1 MMTFYYSMKQMLR
14 TPLRSI
20 LFFVL
25 VGVSALLLAVGGS
38 LWYQSSGMEREFEKI
53 YTTIAT
59 VEQKQEE
66 VRTIPVWDETLQDYY
81 YINHGVYG
89 ERISDKVL
97 DFDGAPYL
105 TEAKLRP
112 HLGAYVEQ
120 MYQGIGRTTVITVE
134 AEVSETRTATESIPL
149 RITKV
154 LEGAREEGE
163 IIWFCDEHSEEPV
176 TLEAG
181 KTYIMQLREQGVVHG
196 ELAAQN
202 VLDPFELEYGFTNGI
217 VSSQFT
223 PEGEQKP
230 DPYLESEESKGVR
243 YDEVTD
249 GFYETE
255 RGKQWLNIAHTQEYE
270 NRTIP
275 VTPVGATKLLLPFY
289 RGEAVIEEGRDI
301 SGEEYETGADVCLIP
316 RQLAVLLQKEVG
328 DRVTLPLY
336 YADYSYIG
344 GNGMSAPT
352 ILNTKGEI
360 YPVFDEREYEIV
372 GIYTVSQSAE
382 KDDSELGMYEVI
394 IPWNTVP
401 EEAWS
406 ENITGTGAGY
416 MKSYN
421 TSFQIPNGSIAE
433 YMEGWKKQGIDGLE
447 IKFYDNG
454 YTELKEDLESRKM
467 TSKIFL
473 TGGLAMAFLI
483 LLFFANLFISGQQ
496 ERIAVERLLG
506 RMKRQ
511 CAVSVLSGML
521 VLAAAGIFCGSAT
534 GYVTAGMVGQQTE
547 TELKFDTTYSNAAV
561 QAVQEE
567 EEKEAR
573 EETEEETEEET
584 GKAKETVESRKT
596 VGEKKPPV
604 SLAVGSG
611 IVLFILTVLISAG
624 YMKATLKKEVLQML
638 GESEEI

>member
-25 VGVSALLLAVGGS
+25 VGISALLLAVGGS
-38 LWYQSSGMEREFEKI
+38 LLYQSSGMEREFEKI

-89 ERISDKVL
+89 DRISDEVL

-134 AEVSETRTATESIPL
+134 AEVTETRTASESIPL

-163 IIWFCDEHSEEPV
+163 IVWFCDEHSEEPV

-202 VLDPFELEYGFTNGI
+202 ALDPFELEYGFTNGI

-230 DPYLESEESKGVR
+230 DPYMESGENKGVR
-243 YDEVTD
+243 YDEVTN

-255 RGKQWLNIAHTQEYE
+255 RGKRWLNVAHTQEYE

-336 YADYSYIG
+336 YADYSYID

-352 ILNTKGEI
+352 ILNTEGEI

-433 YMEGWKKQGIDGLE
+433 YMEGWKKQRIDGLE

-506 RMKRQ
+506 RTKRQ

-534 GYVTAGMVGQQTE
+534 GYVTAGIVGQQTE

-567 EEKEAR
+567 EEEEEKEAR
-573 EETEEETEEET
+573 EETEEET
-584 GKAKETVESRKT
+584 GKAEATVESRKT

-611 IVLFILTVLISAG
+611 VILFILTVLISAG
-624 YMKATLKKEVLQML
+624 YMKATLKKEMLQML

>member
-25 VGVSALLLAVGGS
+25 VGISALLLAVGGS
-38 LWYQSSGMEREFEKI
+38 LLYQSSGMEREFEKI

-66 VRTIPVWDETLQDYY
+66 VRTIPVWDETLQDY
-81 YINHGVYG
+81 
-89 ERISDKVL
+89 
-97 DFDGAPYL
+97 
-105 TEAKLRP
+105 
-112 HLGAYVEQ
+112 
-120 MYQGIGRTTVITVE
+120 
-134 AEVSETRTATESIPL
+134 
-149 RITKV
+149 
-154 LEGAREEGE
+154 
-163 IIWFCDEHSEEPV
+163 
-176 TLEAG
+176 
-181 KTYIMQLREQGVVHG
+181 
-196 ELAAQN
+196 
-202 VLDPFELEYGFTNGI
+202 
-217 VSSQFT
+217 
-223 PEGEQKP
+223 
-230 DPYLESEESKGVR
+230 
-243 YDEVTD
+243 
-249 GFYETE
+249 
-255 RGKQWLNIAHTQEYE
+255 
-270 NRTIP
+270 
-275 VTPVGATKLLLPFY
+275 
-289 RGEAVIEEGRDI
+289 
-301 SGEEYETGADVCLIP
+301 
-316 RQLAVLLQKEVG
+316 
-328 DRVTLPLY
+328 
-336 YADYSYIG
+336 SYIG

-352 ILNTKGEI
+352 ILNTDGEI

-506 RMKRQ
+506 RTKRQ

-573 EETEEETEEET
+573 EET
-584 GKAKETVESRKT
+584 GKAEATVESRKT
-596 VGEKKPPV
+596 VGEKKPLV

-611 IVLFILTVLISAG
+611 VILFILTVLVSAG

>member
-25 VGVSALLLAVGGS
+25 VGISALLLAVGGS
-38 LWYQSSGMEREFEKI
+38 LLYQSSGMEREFEKI

-89 ERISDKVL
+89 DRIPDEVL

-134 AEVSETRTATESIPL
+134 AEVTETRTASESIPL

-163 IIWFCDEHSEEPV
+163 IVWFCDEHSEEAV

-196 ELAAQN
+196 DLAAQN
-202 VLDPFELEYGFTNGI
+202 ALDPFELEYGFTNGI

-230 DPYLESEESKGVR
+230 DPYLESGENKGVR

-255 RGKQWLNIAHTQEYE
+255 RGKRWLNVAHTQEYE

-275 VTPVGATKLLLPFY
+275 VTPVGETKLLLPFY

-352 ILNTKGEI
+352 ILNTDGEI

-433 YMEGWKKQGIDGLE
+433 YMEGWKKQGIDVKNVLLWDIRRYYPAEYDTGLYALRCVKERFHVKLGEDEAGFIALHIVNAQMNLKQKTVHE
-447 IKFYDNG
+447 ITTVMQEIETIVRMTCKIRLDAESVYYHRFITHLKFFAERMFSGKTYEDQEVAALAEVIRAQYQEAYQCG
-454 YTELKEDLESRKM
+454 RKIADFIGDKYQYTLCEEEILYLSIHIARIVSVSRKPR
-467 TSKIFL
+467 
-473 TGGLAMAFLI
+473 A
-483 LLFFANLFISGQQ
+483 
-496 ERIAVERLLG
+496 
-506 RMKRQ
+506 
-511 CAVSVLSGML
+511 
-521 VLAAAGIFCGSAT
+521 
-534 GYVTAGMVGQQTE
+534 
-547 TELKFDTTYSNAAV
+547 
-561 QAVQEE
+561 
-567 EEKEAR
+567 
-573 EETEEETEEET
+573 
-584 GKAKETVESRKT
+584 
-596 VGEKKPPV
+596 
-604 SLAVGSG
+604 
-611 IVLFILTVLISAG
+611 
-624 YMKATLKKEVLQML
+624 
-638 GESEEI
+638 

>member
-1 MMTFYYSMKQMLR
+1 MTFYYSMKQMMR

-25 VGVSALLLAVGGS
+25 VGVSAFLLAAGGS
-38 LWYQSSGMEREFEKI
+38 LWHQSGRMEQKFEKI

-66 VRTIPVWDETLQDYY
+66 VRTIPIWDETLQDYY

-89 ERISDKVL
+89 ERISDEVL
-97 DFDGAPYL
+97 DFEGAPYL

-120 MYQGIGRTTVITVE
+120 MYQGVGRTTVITVE
-134 AEVSETRTATESIPL
+134 AEVLGTRIASESIPL
-149 RITKV
+149 RITRV
-154 LEGAREEGE
+154 LEGALEEGD
-163 IIWFCDEHSEEPV
+163 IIWFCDEFSEEPV

-181 KTYIMQLREQGVVHG
+181 KTYIMQLRQQGTVHG
-196 ELAAQN
+196 ELAAQS
-202 VLDPFELEYGFTNGI
+202 VEDPLEMEYGFTNGI
-217 VSSQFT
+217 LSSQFT
-223 PEGEQKP
+223 PDGEQMP
-230 DPYLESEESKGVR
+230 DPYLESEERKGVY
-243 YDEVTD
+243 YDEVTE
-249 GFYETE
+249 GFYDTE
-255 RGKQWLNIAHTQEYE
+255 RGKRWLNVAHTQEYE

-275 VTPVGATKLLLPFY
+275 VTPTGATKLLLPFY
-289 RGEAVIEEGRDI
+289 RGEAVIAEGRDI
-301 SGEEYETGADVCLIP
+301 SKQEYGAGADVCLIP
-316 RQLAVLLQKEVG
+316 QQLAVLLQKEVG

-336 YADYSYIG
+336 YADYSYI
-344 GNGMSAPT
+344 NGQVMSAPT

-382 KDDSELGMYEVI
+382 KDDAELGIYEVI

-406 ENITGTGAGY
+406 ENITGTNAGY
-416 MKSYN
+416 MKSFN
-421 TSFQIPNGSIAE
+421 TSFQIPNGSIAA
-433 YMEGWKKQGIDGLE
+433 YMEAWNKQDIDGVE

-473 TGGLAMAFLI
+473 IGGLAMALLI

-506 RMKRQ
+506 RTKRQ
-511 CAVSVLSGML
+511 CAASLLSGML
-521 VLAAAGIFCGSAT
+521 MLAAAGIFCGSAA
-534 GYVTAGMVGQQTE
+534 GYAAAGMAGQQPE
-547 TELKFDTTYSNAAV
+547 TSVQFDTTYSNAAI
-561 QAVQEE
+561 QAAQEE
-567 EEKEAR
+567 EQKS
-573 EETEEETEEET
+573 
-584 GKAKETVESRKT
+584 VEIEGQKNTSVLLT
-596 VGEKKPPV
+596 
-604 SLAVGSG
+604 AGSG
-611 IVLFILTVLISAG
+611 AALFVMTVLISAG
-624 YMKATLKKEVLQML
+624 YMKVILKKEVLQML
-638 GESEEI
+638 GETEEI